1 MVVQEY
7 INNPLLIDGLKFDIR
22 IYVLMTSIE
31 PLRLY
36 IFEDGLVRFATRPY
50 SNKMVDLVDNY
61 IHLTNYTIN
70 KVSIIRLF
78 QHWDITYSFF
88 RTIQNSSIMRFL
100 ESSLGTS
107 GT

>member
-22 IYVLMTSIE
+22 VYVLMTSVE

-50 SNKMVDLVDNY
+50 SNKMDDLLDNY

-70 KVSIIRLF
+70 KVRILEDEILVKLK
-78 QHWDITYSFF
+78 HSF
-88 RTIQNSSIMRFL
+88 
-100 ESSLGTS
+100 S
-107 GT
+107 G